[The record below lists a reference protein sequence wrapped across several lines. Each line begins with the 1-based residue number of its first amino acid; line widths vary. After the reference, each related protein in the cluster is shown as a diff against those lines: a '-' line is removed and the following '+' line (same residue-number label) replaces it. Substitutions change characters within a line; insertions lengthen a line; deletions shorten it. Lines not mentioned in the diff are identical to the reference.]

1 MAFKTPQYE
10 YEQVK
15 QAVRQQYA
23 PEQCDEIY
31 TTLEPF
37 IAGGARVPLCIL
49 QLAQGRIADVKHY
62 AECARKDYRDV
73 IFWAESPGEAALDTP
88 EKIEG
93 FQRMLKWAGQEREP
107 ALDQEKE
114 RLLASGEKQKQN
126 RPWWKVW

>member
-10 YEQVK
+10 DDQVK
-15 QAVRQQYA
+15 QVIRQQYA
-23 PEQCDEIY
+23 PEQWDEIY
-31 TTLEPF
+31 ATLEHF
-37 IAGGARVPLCIL
+37 MADGARVPLCIL

-62 AECARKDYRDV
+62 AECARNDYRDV

-93 FQRMLKWAGQEREP
+93 FQKTLEWAGQGREP
-107 ALDQEKE
+107 ALDEEKV
-114 RLLASGEKQKQN
+114 RLMASGEKRKQK